1 MVRIPTL
8 VLFNLPMSRK
18 CRVVTGEIFPLQIR
32 AKAMS
37 MSTASN
43 WFAGFFENDLI
54 YMLTESLLGSGISQ
68 LDTRVSDSVL

>member
-43 WFAGFFENDLI
+43 WSAGFLENKLI
-54 YMLTESLLGSGISQ
+54 FMLTESLLGYGILGSV
-68 LDTRVSDSVL
+68 TRVSDSVL

>member
-8 VLFNLPMSRK
+8 ILFNLPMPRK

-43 WFAGFFENDLI
+43 WFAGFFENNLI

>member
-1 MVRIPTL
+1 MP
-8 VLFNLPMSRK
+8 RK

-43 WFAGFFENDLI
+43 WFAGFFENKLI
-54 YMLTESLLGSGISQ
+54 YMLTESLLGYGISESV
-68 LDTRVSDSVL
+68 TRVSDSVL